1 MDIAINDIKLLQNEQ
16 DIDNLKILIM
26 STLKRTKKDIHSE
39 IDEFSKII
47 KPKIEQLE
55 SLKQLTKHLDEL
67 YNDPNITK
75 NMKSNIKYDYSL
87 IQKQEKLIQKLLSKL
102 M

>member
-1 MDIAINDIKLLQNEQ
+1 MSIAINDIKLLQTEL
-16 DIDNLKILIM
+16 DINDLKVLIM
-26 STLKRTKKDIHSE
+26 KDLKTTKKEVHTD

-47 KPKIEQLE
+47 KPKLEQLE
-55 SLKQLTKHLDEL
+55 CLKQITKHLDEL

-75 NMKSNIKYDYSL
+75 NMKSDIKYDYSV
-87 IQKQEKLIQKLLSKL
+87 INKQEKLIQNLLSKL